1 MEYQGLVQK
10 FKINR
15 PLAAEEKKLQ
25 LLQGQLLEV
34 DPVHQRSVVKLN
46 STFLEAVDKY
56 FSWKGMVT
64 FFAIA
69 LLLMFAVAFAGLSYL
84 FFGPDSARFNSNE
97 ALATYLFLSSI
108 FCFGSGVALWALLRE
123 SFRHTHYPIRFNRH
137 NRRVYV
143 FRQDG
148 SVLEAPWDELFFTLG
163 RASNFAGIQI
173 WDIRGHVLAD
183 DRETVLETFALAV
196 HSDQHDDLVCFWEF
210 IRRYMEEG
218 PEAAQ
223 ASWAPVGLVCLD
235 VDERHES
242 PRAGMHVLFD
252 NSYGQPLFKMLMAPF
267 YLASALGRILA
278 MRSSRIPQWPAWVE
292 AACRIPDDD
301 PHERDGRSH
310 PIRW

>member
-1 MEYQGLVQK
+1 MEYQGLIQK

-15 PLAAEEKKLQ
+15 PLSQEERSLQ
-25 LLQGQLLEV
+25 LLQGQRLEV

-46 STFLEAVDKY
+46 STFMEAVDKY
-56 FSWKGMVT
+56 FSWKGMLT
-64 FFAIA
+64 FWVG
-69 LLLMFAVAFAGLSYL
+69 VAFVFCAFAFPVISYL
-84 FFGPDSARFNSNE
+84 VLFSPAAAQAE
-97 ALATYLFLSSI
+97 AAELYLLIFPLAMCLAAGATAVWILSK
-108 FCFGSGVALWALLRE
+108 E
-123 SFRHTHYPIRFNRH
+123 SFRHTHYPIRFNRQ

-148 SVLEAPWDELFFTLG
+148 SVLEAPWGELFFTLG

-196 HSDQHDDLVCFWEF
+196 HSDQHDDLLCFWEF
-210 IRRYMEEG
+210 IRRYMEDG

-223 ASWAPVGLVCLD
+223 SSWAPVGLVCLD
-235 VDERHES
+235 IDERHES

-252 NSYGQPLFKMLMAPF
+252 NSYGQPLFKVLMGPF